1 MELTAHNDGS
11 LTITNKGTS
20 CKVRGNVTTD
30 GNGRQTVIVHSEDGK
45 TLKEDFVIKDGA
57 VNLFTAV
64 SWRD

>member
-1 MELTAHNDGS
+1 M
-11 LTITNKGTS
+11 
-20 CKVRGNVTTD
+20 RGNVTTD